1 MTSSAP
7 GGAAAQD
14 VATDCAPPP
23 GSGLLD
29 DAESLLNELRG
40 LAHDH
45 LNLAALEVKRAGNGL
60 VTMIA
65 AGIIVAV
72 LLVSAWIGLLAAG
85 ILWLTEL
92 GLKPM
97 FAVLLAV
104 GVNFVLA
111 LILYVIIRRQ
121 SDYLRFPETIRSLRP
136 KPSPAN
142 THE

>member
-1 MTSSAP
+1 MTSTSP
-7 GGAAAQD
+7 GGGTARD
-14 VATDCAPPP
+14 VAADCAPP
-23 GSGLLD
+23 GAGLLD

-45 LNLAALEVKRAGNGL
+45 LHLAALETKRAGDSL

-72 LLVSAWIGLLAAG
+72 LLVSAWIGLLGAA
-85 ILWLTEL
+85 ILWLIGL
-92 GLKPM
+92 GLKPI

-104 GVNFVLA
+104 GVNLVLA
-111 LILYVIIRRQ
+111 FSLYFVIRHQ

-136 KPSPAN
+136 KPSPTNAN
-142 THE
+142 E

>member
-1 MTSSAP
+1 MTSSPP

-14 VATDCAPPP
+14 VAAECAPPP
-23 GSGLLD
+23 ASGLLN

-45 LNLAALEVKRAGNGL
+45 LNLATLEVKRAGNSL

-72 LLVSAWIGLLAAG
+72 LLVSAWIGLLGAG

-92 GLKPM
+92 GLKPL
-97 FAVLLAV
+97 FAVLVAV
-104 GVNFVLA
+104 GVNFILA
-111 LILYVIIRRQ
+111 LILYLVIRHQ

-136 KPSPAN
+136 KPSPASAN
-142 THE
+142 E

>member
-1 MTSSAP
+1 
-7 GGAAAQD
+7 
-14 VATDCAPPP
+14 
-23 GSGLLD
+23 
-29 DAESLLNELRG
+29 
-40 LAHDH
+40 
-45 LNLAALEVKRAGNGL
+45 
-60 VTMIA
+60 
-65 AGIIVAV
+65 V

>member
-1 MTSSAP
+1 MTSPSSGSAAAP
-7 GGAAAQD
+7 GVAA
-14 VATDCAPPP
+14 DCAAP
-23 GSGLLD
+23 GSGLLN

-45 LNLAALEVKRAGNGL
+45 LHLAALETKRAGDSL

-72 LLVSAWIGLLAAG
+72 LLVSAWIGLLTAA
-85 ILWLTEL
+85 ILWLIGW
-92 GLKPM
+92 GLKPV
-97 FAVLLAV
+97 FAVLIAV

-111 LILYVIIRRQ
+111 FILYVVIRHQ

-142 THE
+142 ANE